1 MNITLPREQ
10 QEWLE
15 AQVKAGATTV
25 LGSENSVIAIVGDY
39 AKVKD
44 QLAAYTNITFLDT
57 DGKVIAP
64 PQ

>member
-1 MNITLPREQ
+1 
-10 QEWLE
+10 
-15 AQVKAGATTV
+15 
-25 LGSENSVIAIVGDY
+25 VIAIVGDY

-44 QLAAYTNITFLDT
+44 QLAGYKDITFLDT